1 MVGAALHRPTLGR
14 FHNRFQRGV
23 SVALVALIFRPAKE
37 VFTVDE
43 RARRIGL
50 NEAVFR
56 EINERI
62 EELAAGFKVG
72 EGLDLICECGDAS
85 CVSRIKM
92 GNKEYEALRSD
103 ATIRSDA
110 TTFAVVSGHE
120 IPDVEEIVERH
131 KTYDVVRKTGSDPQ
145 KMAEATDPR

>member
-1 MVGAALHRPTLGR
+1 M
-14 FHNRFQRGV
+14 
-23 SVALVALIFRPAKE
+23 
-37 VFTVDE
+37 DE

-103 ATIRSDA
+103 AT
-110 TTFAVVSGHE
+110 TFAVVSGHE